1 MLNVETATLDNLEIT
16 VDRQGA
22 DRFAKVSYPIR
33 YGRFAEIKTADH
45 LFQFNLNGEIKFIS
59 GLNGNWPHPAEWLKR
74 TDGNDWTYYSTGGY
88 RGVFAVLGEYYRPC
102 LAYPSNSLWEYDP
115 FADPRIEQA
124 LKALSELQKYLGAV
138 PENALPGKLR
148 NLCERIARHDMAF
161 LRAKADKLHA
171 IIGQRVSVLP
181 PDTRHVDYDV
191 IPVMI
196 ADGCLYQC
204 NFCSIKSRQG
214 FRIRSRENIRRQ
226 ILNLRDFYGADLCN
240 YNALFLGNHDALA
253 AGSDR
258 ICLAAAEAYTAFG
271 FEASHMKDPSLYLFG
286 SADSLLSADKDLFE
300 TLNRL
305 PMQTFINIGLESAD
319 PATLK
324 YLNKPLDSKK
334 IEAAFQMMLDINRS
348 YPGIEI
354 TVNFIL
360 GNGLPPGHYPS
371 IIEMVRNRL
380 DGFYS
385 KGGVY
390 LSPLMSDHG
399 CPELL
404 QMFVKIKNMS
414 RLPVYLY
421 LIQRL

>member
-1 MLNVETATLDNLEIT
+1 MHNVETYTLNNLEIT

-33 YGRFAEIKTADH
+33 YGRYAEIKTADH
-45 LFQFNLNGEIKFIS
+45 LFQFNLNGEIKYIS

-102 LAYPSNSLWEYDP
+102 LAYPSNSIWEYDP

-124 LKALSELQKYLGAV
+124 LTALSELQRNLGSL
-138 PENALPGKLR
+138 PENAGPGVPR
-148 NLCERIARHDMAF
+148 NFCECIARHDMAA
-161 LRAKADKLHA
+161 LGSKADILHA
-171 IIGQRVSVLP
+171 IIGGGVSVLP
-181 PDTRHVDYDV
+181 PDTRHVDYHV

-214 FRIRSRENIRRQ
+214 FRVRSREDIRRQ
-226 ILNLRDFYGADLCN
+226 IRQLRAFYGADLCN

-253 AGSDR
+253 AGKER
-258 ICLAAAEAYTAFG
+258 ICLAATEAYAAFG
-271 FEASHMKDPSLYLFG
+271 FETSCMRDPTLFLFG
-286 SADSLLSADKDLFE
+286 SADSFLNADKNLFE

-305 PMQTFINIGLESAD
+305 PVHTFINIGLESGD
-319 PATLK
+319 SETLN

-334 IEAAFQMMLDINRS
+334 IEAAFRMMLDINRR
-348 YPGIEI
+348 YPRIEI
-354 TVNFIL
+354 TVNFVL
-360 GNGLPPGHYPS
+360 GNGLPPGHYRS
-371 IIEMVRNRL
+371 IIELVRNRL

-399 CPELL
+399 CQELL
-404 QMFVKIKNMS
+404 KMFVKIKNLS
-414 RLPVYLY
+414 RLPAYLY